1 MKQVLIIDAPPLFS
15 GYLKDKLN
23 AEKIKVGFAEI
34 KKDAFPKM
42 LSALPDLIIINI
54 DETHKDFFDFL
65 TKKRDDPNASKIP
78 IIITGPTMER
88 EQVTSLS
95 QYNVIKYFNKP
106 IKFDIFFNAIARVF
120 LASFA
125 FDTTPCIMEIHVNNN
140 VVFIEIAEGLNRE
153 KLAILK
159 YHLSEVIDIAHI
171 TTPKVVLMMSDLTLS
186 FVDGSNLELLL
197 DNILADSRIQPK
209 NLKIITLDSFTKEL
223 VAGHPQYTG
232 IQVATAL
239 PIILNS
245 IVDKTETTD
254 IADLITEKVLNYTD
268 EVDVGVVQTQFHSE
282 VSGEEDESSSA
293 LSSTIAIVEDDNVTR
308 TMLENTFNGINAQIS
323 SFANGSD
330 FLTSTNKKEY
340 DLIILDTNLPG
351 LSGFDV
357 LKILQNKQYF
367 SPTIVYSSEKSR
379 EAVMQALSLGAK
391 TYLVKPLKPEI
402 LLQKAI
408 EVLRSK
414 DTM

>member
-54 DETHKDFFDFL
+54 DETQKDFFDFL

-140 VVFIEIAEGLNRE
+140 VVFVEIAEGLNRE

-159 YHLSEVIDIAHI
+159 YHLSEVIDLAHI

-197 DNILADSRIQPK
+197 DNILSDARIQTK
-209 NLKIITLDSFTKEL
+209 NLKILSMDSFTKDL
-223 VAGHPQYTG
+223 VAGHPQYAG
-232 IQVATAL
+232 IQVATSL

-245 IVDKTETTD
+245 IVDKNETTD

-268 EVDVGVVQTQFHSE
+268 ELDVGLVQTQFHFE

-293 LSSTIAIVEDDNVTR
+293 LTSTIAVVDDDNVTR
-308 TMLENTFNGINAQIS
+308 TMLEQTFSGINANVS
-323 SFANGSD
+323 CFANGSE
-330 FLTSTNKKEY
+330 FLTSTNKTEY

-367 SPTIVYSSEKSR
+367 SPIIVYSSEKSK
-379 EAVMQALSLGAK
+379 ESVMQALSLGAK
-391 TYLVKPLKPEI
+391 TYLVKPLKPEVM
-402 LLQKAI
+402 LQKAI

>member
-1 MKQVLIIDAPPLFS
+1 MKQVLVIDAPPLFS

-88 EQVTSLS
+88 EQVASLS

-125 FDTTPCIMEIHVNNN
+125 FDTTPCVMEFHVNNN
-140 VVFIEIAEGLNRE
+140 IVFIEIAEGLNRE

-159 YHLSEVIDIAHI
+159 YRLSEVIDFTHI
-171 TTPKVVLMMSDLTLS
+171 TTPKIVLMMSSLTLS
-186 FVDGSNLELLL
+186 FVDGANLELLL
-197 DNILADSRIQPK
+197 DNILSDARIQPK
-209 NLKIITLDSFTKEL
+209 NLKIITLDSFTKDL
-223 VAGHPQYTG
+223 VAGHPQYLG
-232 IQVATAL
+232 VQVATSL
-239 PIILNS
+239 PKILNS

-254 IADLITEKVLNYTD
+254 IAELITEKVLISTD
-268 EVDVGVVQTQFHSE
+268 DMDQGLVQTQFHSE
-282 VSGEEDESSSA
+282 VSEEDDESSSA

-323 SFANGSD
+323 SFSNGSD

-367 SPTIVYSSEKSR
+367 SQTIVYSSEQSR

-391 TYLVKPLKPEI
+391 TYLVKPLKPEV

>member
-88 EQVTSLS
+88 EQVASLS

-140 VVFIEIAEGLNRE
+140 VVFIEIADGLNRE

>member
-88 EQVTSLS
+88 EQVSSLS

-140 VVFIEIAEGLNRE
+140 VVFIEIADGLNRE

-197 DNILADSRIQPK
+197 DNILSDARIQTK
-209 NLKIITLDSFTKEL
+209 NLKILSMDSFTKDL
-223 VAGHPQYTG
+223 VAGHPQYAG
-232 IQVATAL
+232 IQVATSL

-245 IVDKTETTD
+245 IVDKNETTD

-268 EVDVGVVQTQFHSE
+268 ELDVGLVQTQFHFE

-293 LSSTIAIVEDDNVTR
+293 LTSTIAVVDDDNVTR
-308 TMLENTFNGINAQIS
+308 TMLEQTFSGINANVS
-323 SFANGSD
+323 CFANGSE
-330 FLTSTNKKEY
+330 FLTSTNKTEY

-367 SPTIVYSSEKSR
+367 SPIIVYSSEKSK
-379 EAVMQALSLGAK
+379 ESVMQALSLGAK

-402 LLQKAI
+402 MLQKAI

>member
-65 TKKRDDPNASKIP
+65 SKKRDDPNASKIP

-140 VVFIEIAEGLNRE
+140 VVFIEIADGLNRE

-209 NLKIITLDSFTKEL
+209 NVKIITLDSFTKEL

>member
-23 AEKIKVGFAEI
+23 TEKIKVGFAEI

-65 TKKRDDPNASKIP
+65 SKKRDDLNASKIP

-88 EQVTSLS
+88 DQVSSLS

-140 VVFIEIAEGLNRE
+140 IIFIEIANGLNRE
-153 KLAILK
+153 KLVILK
-159 YHLSEVIDIAHI
+159 YRLTEIIDFTHI
-171 TTPKVVLMMSDLTLS
+171 STPKIVLMMLDLTLS
-186 FVDGSNLELLL
+186 FVDGANLEMLL
-197 DNILADSRIQPK
+197 DNILDDTRIQAK
-209 NLKIITLDSFTKEL
+209 NLKIITTDSFTKEL
-223 VAGHPQYTG
+223 VAGHPQYAG
-232 IQVATAL
+232 IQVATSL
-239 PIILNS
+239 SMILNS

-254 IADLITEKVLNYTD
+254 IADLITEKVLNSTD
-268 EVDVGVVQTQFHSE
+268 DMNQGLVQTQFHSE
-282 VSGEEDESSSA
+282 ISEEDDESSSA
-293 LSSTIAIVEDDNVTR
+293 LTSTIAIVEDDNVTR
-308 TMLENTFNGINAQIS
+308 TMLEHTFAGINAQIS

-330 FLTSTNKKEY
+330 FLTSTKKIEY

-367 SPTIVYSSEKSR
+367 SPTIVYSSEKSK
-379 EAVMQALSLGAK
+379 ESVMQALSLGAK
-391 TYLVKPLKPEI
+391 TYLVKPLKSEI

-414 DTM
+414 DTL

>member
-65 TKKRDDPNASKIP
+65 SKKRDDPNASKIP

-88 EQVTSLS
+88 EQVSALS

>member
-88 EQVTSLS
+88 EQVSSLS

-197 DNILADSRIQPK
+197 DNILSDARIQTK
-209 NLKIITLDSFTKEL
+209 NLKILSMDSFTKDL
-223 VAGHPQYTG
+223 VAGHPQYAG
-232 IQVATAL
+232 IQVATSL

-245 IVDKTETTD
+245 IVDKNETTD

-268 EVDVGVVQTQFHSE
+268 ELDVGLVQTQFHFE

-293 LSSTIAIVEDDNVTR
+293 LTSTIAVVDDDNVTR
-308 TMLENTFNGINAQIS
+308 TMLEQTFSGINANVS
-323 SFANGSD
+323 CFANGSE
-330 FLTSTNKKEY
+330 FLTSTNKTEY

-367 SPTIVYSSEKSR
+367 SPIIVYSSEKSK
-379 EAVMQALSLGAK
+379 ESVMQALSLGAK

-402 LLQKAI
+402 MLQKAI

>member
-65 TKKRDDPNASKIP
+65 SKKRDDPNASKIP

-88 EQVTSLS
+88 EQVSALS

-159 YHLSEVIDIAHI
+159 YHLSEVIDLAHI

>member
-88 EQVTSLS
+88 EQVASLS

-140 VVFIEIAEGLNRE
+140 VVFIEIADGLNRE

-159 YHLSEVIDIAHI
+159 YHLSEVIDLAHI

-197 DNILADSRIQPK
+197 DNILSDARIQTK
-209 NLKIITLDSFTKEL
+209 NLKILSMDSFTKDL
-223 VAGHPQYTG
+223 VAGHPQYAG
-232 IQVATAL
+232 IQVATSL

-245 IVDKTETTD
+245 IVDKNETTD

-268 EVDVGVVQTQFHSE
+268 ELDVGLVQTQFHFE

-293 LSSTIAIVEDDNVTR
+293 LTSTIAVVDDDNVTR
-308 TMLENTFNGINAQIS
+308 TMLEQTFSGINANVS
-323 SFANGSD
+323 CFANGSE
-330 FLTSTNKKEY
+330 FLTSTNKTEY

-367 SPTIVYSSEKSR
+367 SPIIVYSSEKSK
-379 EAVMQALSLGAK
+379 ESVMQALSLGAK

-402 LLQKAI
+402 MLQKAI

>member
-42 LSALPDLIIINI
+42 LSALPDLIIIDI
-54 DETHKDFFDFL
+54 EETHKDFFDFL
-65 TKKRDDPNASKIP
+65 SKKREDPNASKIP

-88 EQVTSLS
+88 DQVSSLS

-140 VVFIEIAEGLNRE
+140 VVFIEIADGLNRE

-159 YHLSEVIDIAHI
+159 YHLTEVIDLAHI
-171 TTPKVVLMMSDLTLS
+171 TTPKVVLLMSDLTLS
-186 FVDGSNLELLL
+186 FVDGSNLEMLL
-197 DNILADSRIQPK
+197 DNILSDARIQTK
-209 NLKIITLDSFTKEL
+209 NLKILSMDSFTKDL
-223 VAGHPQYTG
+223 VAGHPQYAG

-268 EVDVGVVQTQFHSE
+268 DLDVGVVQTQFHFE
-282 VSGEEDESSSA
+282 VSSEEDESSSA
-293 LSSTIAIVEDDNVTR
+293 LSSTIAIVDDDNVTR
-308 TMLENTFNGINAQIS
+308 TMLEQTFSGINANVS

-367 SPTIVYSSEKSR
+367 SPTIVYSSEKSK
-379 EAVMQALSLGAK
+379 ESVMQALSLGAK

>member
-65 TKKRDDPNASKIP
+65 SKKRDDPNASKIP

-140 VVFIEIAEGLNRE
+140 VVFIEIADGLNRE

>member
-140 VVFIEIAEGLNRE
+140 VVFIEIADGLNRE

-159 YHLSEVIDIAHI
+159 YHLSEVIDLAHI

-197 DNILADSRIQPK
+197 DNILSDARIQTK
-209 NLKIITLDSFTKEL
+209 NLKILSMDSFTKDL
-223 VAGHPQYTG
+223 VAGHPQYAG

-245 IVDKTETTD
+245 IVDKNETTD

-268 EVDVGVVQTQFHSE
+268 ELDVGLVQTQFHFE

-293 LSSTIAIVEDDNVTR
+293 LASTIAVVDDDNVTR
-308 TMLENTFNGINAQIS
+308 TMLEQTFSGINANVS
-323 SFANGSD
+323 CFANGSE
-330 FLTSTNKKEY
+330 FLTSTNKTEY

-367 SPTIVYSSEKSR
+367 SPIIVYSSEKSK
-379 EAVMQALSLGAK
+379 ESVMQALSLGAK

-402 LLQKAI
+402 MLQKAI

>member
-88 EQVTSLS
+88 EQVASLS

-140 VVFIEIAEGLNRE
+140 VVFIEIADGLNRE

-159 YHLSEVIDIAHI
+159 YRLSEVIDLAHI

-186 FVDGSNLELLL
+186 FVDGSYLELLL
-197 DNILADSRIQPK
+197 DNILSDSRINPK
-209 NLKIITLDSFTKEL
+209 NFKI
-223 VAGHPQYTG
+223 
-232 IQVATAL
+232 
-239 PIILNS
+239 
-245 IVDKTETTD
+245 
-254 IADLITEKVLNYTD
+254 
-268 EVDVGVVQTQFHSE
+268 
-282 VSGEEDESSSA
+282 
-293 LSSTIAIVEDDNVTR
+293 
-308 TMLENTFNGINAQIS
+308 
-323 SFANGSD
+323 
-330 FLTSTNKKEY
+330 
-340 DLIILDTNLPG
+340 
-351 LSGFDV
+351 
-357 LKILQNKQYF
+357 
-367 SPTIVYSSEKSR
+367 TIV
-379 EAVMQALSLGAK
+379 L
-391 TYLVKPLKPEI
+391 
-402 LLQKAI
+402 
-408 EVLRSK
+408 
-414 DTM
+414 

>member
-140 VVFIEIAEGLNRE
+140 VVFIEIADGLNRE

-308 TMLENTFNGINAQIS
+308 TMLENTFNGVNAQIS

-402 LLQKAI
+402 MLQKAI

>member
-88 EQVTSLS
+88 EQVSSLS

-140 VVFIEIAEGLNRE
+140 VVFIEIADGLNRE

-159 YHLSEVIDIAHI
+159 YHLSEVIDLAHI

-197 DNILADSRIQPK
+197 DNILSDARIQTK
-209 NLKIITLDSFTKEL
+209 NLKILSMDSFTKDL
-223 VAGHPQYTG
+223 VAGHPQYAG
-232 IQVATAL
+232 IQVATSL

-245 IVDKTETTD
+245 IVDKNETTD

-268 EVDVGVVQTQFHSE
+268 ELDVGLVQTQFHFE

-293 LSSTIAIVEDDNVTR
+293 LTSTIAVVDDDNVTR
-308 TMLENTFNGINAQIS
+308 TMLEQTFSGINANVS
-323 SFANGSD
+323 CFANGSE
-330 FLTSTNKKEY
+330 FLTSTNKTEY

-367 SPTIVYSSEKSR
+367 SPIIVYSSEKSK
-379 EAVMQALSLGAK
+379 ESVMQALSLGAK

-402 LLQKAI
+402 MLQKAI

>member
-65 TKKRDDPNASKIP
+65 SKKRDDPNASKIP

-140 VVFIEIAEGLNRE
+140 VVFIEIADGLNRE

-308 TMLENTFNGINAQIS
+308 TMLENTFNGVNAQIS

-402 LLQKAI
+402 MLQKAI

>member
-88 EQVTSLS
+88 EQVASLS

-106 IKFDIFFNAIARVF
+106 IKFDILFNAIARVF

-140 VVFIEIAEGLNRE
+140 VVFIEIADGLNRE

>member
-197 DNILADSRIQPK
+197 DNILSDARIQTK
-209 NLKIITLDSFTKEL
+209 NLKILSMDSFTKDL
-223 VAGHPQYTG
+223 VAGHPQYAG
-232 IQVATAL
+232 IQVATSL

-245 IVDKTETTD
+245 IVDKNETTD

-268 EVDVGVVQTQFHSE
+268 ELDVGLVQTQFHFE

-293 LSSTIAIVEDDNVTR
+293 LTSTIAVVDDDNVTR
-308 TMLENTFNGINAQIS
+308 TMLEQTFSGINANVS
-323 SFANGSD
+323 CFANGSE
-330 FLTSTNKKEY
+330 FLTSTNKTEY

-367 SPTIVYSSEKSR
+367 SPIIVYSSEKSK
-379 EAVMQALSLGAK
+379 ESVMQALSLGAK

-402 LLQKAI
+402 MLQKAI

>member
-140 VVFIEIAEGLNRE
+140 VVFIEIADGLNRE

-159 YHLSEVIDIAHI
+159 YHLSEVIDLAHI

-197 DNILADSRIQPK
+197 DNILSDARIQTK
-209 NLKIITLDSFTKEL
+209 NLKILSMDSFTKDL
-223 VAGHPQYTG
+223 VVGHPQYAG

-245 IVDKTETTD
+245 IVDKNETTD

-268 EVDVGVVQTQFHSE
+268 ELDVGLVQTQFHFE

-293 LSSTIAIVEDDNVTR
+293 LASTIAVVDDDNVTR
-308 TMLENTFNGINAQIS
+308 TMLEQTFSGINANVS
-323 SFANGSD
+323 CFANGSE
-330 FLTSTNKKEY
+330 FLTSTNKTEY

-367 SPTIVYSSEKSR
+367 SPIIVYSSEKSK
-379 EAVMQALSLGAK
+379 ESVMQALSLGAK

-402 LLQKAI
+402 MLQKAI

>member
-140 VVFIEIAEGLNRE
+140 VVFIEIADGLNRE

-159 YHLSEVIDIAHI
+159 YHLSEVIDLAHI

-197 DNILADSRIQPK
+197 DNILSDARIQTK
-209 NLKIITLDSFTKEL
+209 NLKILSMDSFTKDL
-223 VAGHPQYTG
+223 VAGHPQYAG

-245 IVDKTETTD
+245 IVDKNETTD

-268 EVDVGVVQTQFHSE
+268 ELDVGLVQTQFHFE

-293 LSSTIAIVEDDNVTR
+293 LASTIAVVDDDNVTR
-308 TMLENTFNGINAQIS
+308 TMLEQTFSGINANVS
-323 SFANGSD
+323 CFANGSE
-330 FLTSTNKKEY
+330 FLTSTNKTEY

-367 SPTIVYSSEKSR
+367 SPIIVYSSEKSK
-379 EAVMQALSLGAK
+379 ESVMQALSLGAK

-402 LLQKAI
+402 MLQKAI

-414 DTM
+414 DTI